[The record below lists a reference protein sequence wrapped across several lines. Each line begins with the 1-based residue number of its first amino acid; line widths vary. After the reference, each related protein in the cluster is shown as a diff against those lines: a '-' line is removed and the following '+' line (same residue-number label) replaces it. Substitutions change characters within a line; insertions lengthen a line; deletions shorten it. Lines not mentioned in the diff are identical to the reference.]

1 MEITLIFPHQLFKKY
16 PALQKERKIVLVEEW
31 LFFKQ
36 FQFNKQ
42 KLVFHRATMKYYQ
55 SLLLH
60 NGFEVEYIES
70 NEDQSDV
77 RKLISKVSKQ
87 KVSSIHFSDVAD
99 NWLKRRLV
107 SACIKHKVE
116 LKEYET
122 PAFLNSMKE
131 ANDYFDGR
139 KSYFQTDFYIA
150 QRKKRNILVEAGKHP
165 VGGKW
170 SFDADNRK
178 KFPKGES
185 VLTLPLPKQNEFVAE
200 AIDYVENYF
209 SKNPGK
215 AGNPFSPNTFYPTTH
230 KEADKWLM
238 KFLEDRF
245 EKFGVYEDSIVADE
259 KVLYHSL
266 LSPLLN
272 TGLLKPE
279 DVIKRTL
286 EFASKNNIP
295 LNSLEGFIRQ
305 IIGWREYI
313 RIVYEREGRKQRT
326 RNYWN
331 FSRKIPYSF
340 WKGETEIEPVDTVIK
355 RLLECGYTH
364 HIERLMIMGNFMLL
378 CEFDPDEVYKW
389 FMEMYIDAYDWVMV
403 PNVYGMTQ
411 FADGGIMTTKPYI
424 SSSNYIKKMSN
435 FKKGK
440 WEEIWDAL
448 FWRFMSVHRH
458 FFEQNPRIGML
469 LNTWDRMPKE
479 KQRLYFDTA
488 ENFLKQLD
496 KAS

>member
-1 MEITLIFPHQLFKKY
+1 MEITLIFPHQLFKKH
-16 PALQKERKIVLVEEW
+16 PALKKDRKVILVEEW
-31 LFFKQ
+31 LFFNQ
-36 FQFNKQ
+36 FQFHKQ
-42 KLVFHRATMKYYQ
+42 KLVLHRATMQYYK
-55 SLLLH
+55 SLLEH
-60 NGFEVEYIES
+60 NGYEVEYISATKEQC
-70 NEDQSDV
+70 DI
-77 RKLISKVSKQ
+77 RKSIVQFAKKKVTT
-87 KVSSIHFSDVAD
+87 IHYADVAD
-99 NWLKRRLV
+99 NWLRRRLRV
-107 SACIKHKVE
+107 ACGKHKIE
-116 LKEYET
+116 LKEYTT
-122 PAFLNSMKE
+122 PAFLNTMKE

-139 KSYFQTDFYIA
+139 KGYFQTDFYIA

-170 SFDADNRK
+170 SYDADNRK
-178 KFPKGES
+178 KFPKSET
-185 VLTLPLPKQNEFVAE
+185 VPALPFPKQNEFVTE
-200 AIDYVENYF
+200 AIQYVENHF
-209 SKNPGK
+209 SENPGK
-215 AGNPFSPNTFYPTTH
+215 AGAPFSNNTFYPATH
-230 KEADKWLM
+230 KEADKWL
-238 KFLEDRF
+238 KQFLEDRF
-245 EKFGVYEDSIVADE
+245 EKFGVYEDAIVADE

-272 TGLLKPE
+272 TGLLEPA
-279 DVIKRTL
+279 DVIKKTL

-295 LNSLEGFIRQ
+295 LNSMEGFIRQ

-326 RNYWN
+326 KNYWN

-340 WKGETEIEPVDTVIK
+340 WQGETGIEPVDAVIK

-378 CEFDPDEVYKW
+378 CEFDPDEVYRW

-403 PNVYGMTQ
+403 PNIYGMTQ
-411 FADGGIMTTKPYI
+411 FADGGIMVTKPYI

-435 FKKGK
+435 FKKGR

-469 LNTWDRMPKE
+469 LGTWDKMPKE
-479 KQRLYFDTA
+479 KQRHFFDTA
-488 ENFLKQLD
+488 EDFLKKLD
-496 KAS
+496 ESS